1 MNSSLDNTRKHML
14 DDVLINHLVKG
25 KRFEAISYLVCG
37 EGTCTIFPV
46 NNPGF
51 SINIVTEYSGIDPA
65 YSKDISVYW
74 TRIQS
79 FKK

>member
-1 MNSSLDNTRKHML
+1 ML

-51 SINIVTEYSGIDPA
+51 SINIVTEYPVLIPHIQ
-65 YSKDISVYW
+65 KISLFIW